1 MKSIDTQIYTG
12 TDYTPELDTFNPYFE
27 KQFKYREI
35 SDSTTGGT
43 YLYE

>member
-1 MKSIDTQIYTG
+1 MKTQDIQIYTG
-12 TDYTPELDTFNPYFE
+12 TDYTPELDTFNPYFD

-35 SDSTTGGT
+35 SDTTLGNR